1 MKWGDVTLACHGA
14 SVTVRFLK
22 PMEVGLS
29 MARQL
34 AAPVEI
40 EQITGWIDYPTRG
53 SLSPELRVG
62 DERHVFE
69 ADAIVMFR

>member
-14 SVTVRFLK
+14 SATVRFLK
-22 PMEVGLS
+22 PREVGMS

-40 EQITGWIDYPTRG
+40 EQITGWIEFPTYG

-62 DERHVFE
+62 DERHVFDS
-69 ADAIVMFR
+69 DAIVVLR